1 MILGSGC
8 LGVRAL
14 DGGAIAEALAA
25 TGLRRV
31 LLVARPGA
39 RPAGLAG
46 LPASGV
52 RVGWNE
58 RSGGCDLARA
68 ARASRLV
75 LEPSATLELE
85 DACRE
90 LHALGRAHAGLALA
104 VTPAPAGPLA
114 EPESLRLLLEDLAS
128 MRAGYWHR
136 PARAH
141 RLGRPDSDWL
151 QPLSRWLVG
160 LSLDDVTGSEEG
172 PAARPRPARLPR
184 GRRLERAQPG
194 RRHRRRAAGRRAP
207 AALRRRRAGG
217 GGLRVSAR
225 RGGA

>member
-172 PAARPRPARLPR
+172 LPPGLGRLDFR
-184 GRRLERAQPG
+184 AVAGWSGRSLDVVIDVEPLADVRLLRFAVDALA
-194 RRHRRRAAGRRAP
+194 AAGFA
-207 AALRRRRAGG
+207 
-217 GGLRVSAR
+217 
-225 RGGA
+225 

>member
-1 MILGSGC
+1 VILGSGC

-172 PAARPRPARLPR
+172 LPPGLGRLDFR
-184 GRRLERAQPG
+184 AVAGWSGRSLDVVIDVEPLADVRLLRFAVDALA
-194 RRHRRRAAGRRAP
+194 AAGFA
-207 AALRRRRAGG
+207 
-217 GGLRVSAR
+217 
-225 RGGA
+225 

>member
-58 RSGGCDLARA
+58 RSGGCELARA

-172 PAARPRPARLPR
+172 LPPGLGRLDFR
-184 GRRLERAQPG
+184 AIAGWSGRSLDVVIDLQPLADVRLLRFAVDALA
-194 RRHRRRAAGRRAP
+194 AAGFA
-207 AALRRRRAGG
+207 
-217 GGLRVSAR
+217 
-225 RGGA
+225 

>member
-1 MILGSGC
+1 VILGSGC

-172 PAARPRPARLPR
+172 LPPGLGRLDFR
-184 GRRLERAQPG
+184 AIAGWSGRSLDVVIDVEPLADVRLLRFAVDALA
-194 RRHRRRAAGRRAP
+194 AAGFA
-207 AALRRRRAGG
+207 
-217 GGLRVSAR
+217 
-225 RGGA
+225 